1 MKLLIKNGRVI
12 DPYSHTD
19 ETLDILI
26 DKKKIIDINPKIN
39 SKDAHIIDAS
49 NLVVAPGFIDM
60 HTHLREPGFED
71 KETIE
76 TGALAAAKG
85 GFTTIACMPN
95 TSPVND
101 TRGITEFIISEA
113 K

>member
-12 DPYSHTD
+12 DPSSHTN

-26 DKKKIIDINPKIN
+26 DKKKIIDIKPKIN
-39 SKDAHIIDAS
+39 SKDSRVIDAS
-49 NLVVAPGFIDM
+49 NLVVTPGFIDM

-71 KETIE
+71 KETIH
-76 TGALAAAKG
+76 TGSLAAAHG

-101 TRGITEFIISEA
+101 TRGITEYILS
-113 K
+113 